1 MGQCRLP
8 LGLSELGEPSGPVLS
23 NYEGSLITHLPLPTK
38 WVETGFPA
46 EHLDWAQLL
55 TPSTKTMKSRFQNV
69 THKCIYSKV
78 QSLCGRAASS
88 SYLSRLASF
97 KEGDQKE
104 KNSSISKSLVF
115 FFFAIT
121 KT

>member
-8 LGLSELGEPSGPVLS
+8 LGLSELGDPSGPVLS
-23 NYEGSLITHLPLPTK
+23 DYEGSLITHLPLPTK
-38 WVETGFPA
+38 WVETGFLA

-78 QSLCGRAASS
+78 QSLRGRAASS
-88 SYLSRLASF
+88 SYLS
-97 KEGDQKE
+97 
-104 KNSSISKSLVF
+104 
-115 FFFAIT
+115 
-121 KT
+121 